1 MISDEIINALVP
13 QPRGVGDLGELGT
26 FQSVNSQC
34 VWLPK
39 DTDEASYDIFSVIGC
54 ELVSSTSNDPL
65 VIKTTTSSQV
75 NLSGEYGLATFDRLS
90 YEFKDINTNETFKM
104 SGWPPTDP
112 RAKYMFKLNQD
123 PRTGRELEYTVNF
136 LIEFDYSALLI
147 SPPSS
152 PPTPDPTAE
161 DLGIITDIA
170 SSNPTTYNF
179 YVDLDNDKAYRKDQI
194 RFTQFVR
201 NYSFSRLTSELAN
214 VFK

>member
-1 MISDEIINALVP
+1 MISDEIINAFVP
-13 QPRGVGDLGELGT
+13 QPRGIGDLGELGT

-39 DTDEASYDIFSVIGC
+39 DTDEANYDLSSVIGC

-123 PRTGRELEYTVNF
+123 PRTGRELEYAVDF
-136 LIEFDYSALLI
+136 VIEFDYSALLI

-152 PPTPDPTAE
+152 PITPNPTAE

-179 YVDLDNDKAYRKDQI
+179 YVDSDNDKAYRKD
-194 RFTQFVR
+194 RVTFTQFVR
-201 NYSFSRLTSELAN
+201 NYSFSRLTSELAK
-214 VFK
+214 VFE

>member
-39 DTDEASYDIFSVIGC
+39 DTDEANYDLSSVIGC

-123 PRTGRELEYTVNF
+123 PRTGRELEYAVDF
-136 LIEFDYSALLI
+136 VIEFDYSALLI

-170 SSNPTTYNF
+170 SSNPTMYNF
-179 YVDLDNDKAYRKDQI
+179 YVDSDNDKAYRKD
-194 RFTQFVR
+194 RVTFTQFVR
-201 NYSFSRLTSELAN
+201 NYSFSRLTSELAQ
-214 VFK
+214 VFE

>member
-1 MISDEIINALVP
+1 M
-13 QPRGVGDLGELGT
+13 
-26 FQSVNSQC
+26 
-34 VWLPK
+34 
-39 DTDEASYDIFSVIGC
+39 
-54 ELVSSTSNDPL
+54 
-65 VIKTTTSSQV
+65 
-75 NLSGEYGLATFDRLS
+75 SGEYGLATFDRLS

>member
-1 MISDEIINALVP
+1 
-13 QPRGVGDLGELGT
+13 
-26 FQSVNSQC
+26 
-34 VWLPK
+34 
-39 DTDEASYDIFSVIGC
+39 
-54 ELVSSTSNDPL
+54 
-65 VIKTTTSSQV
+65 
-75 NLSGEYGLATFDRLS
+75 
-90 YEFKDINTNETFKM
+90 
-104 SGWPPTDP
+104 
-112 RAKYMFKLNQD
+112 MFKLNQD
-123 PRTGRELEYTVNF
+123 PRIGRELEYTVNF

>member
-13 QPRGVGDLGELGT
+13 QPRGIGDLGELGT
-26 FQSVNSQC
+26 FQSINSQC

-123 PRTGRELEYTVNF
+123 PRTGRELEYAVDF
-136 LIEFDYSALLI
+136 VIEFDYSALLI

-170 SSNPTTYNF
+170 SSNPTMYNF
-179 YVDLDNDKAYRKDQI
+179 YVDSDNDKAYRKD
-194 RFTQFVR
+194 RVTFTQFVR
-201 NYSFSRLTSELAN
+201 NYSFSRLTSELAK
-214 VFK
+214 VFE